1 MSGER
6 PSLVPWGCGEI
17 GARARTDGRNQT
29 MTQPTRAEVDEMT
42 RDALMGLSAGDI
54 DLLAEGLEY
63 RERWRETSGLDPRSF
78 AIAKIAALIALD
90 APPASYQW
98 QVENAVAAGVSPKD
112 ILGVLFA
119 VAPQV
124 GGPRVVAAAP
134 EIMLALG
141 LPLPAEPPDADS
153 AI

>member
-1 MSGER
+1 MYGGHDNACIT
-6 PSLVPWGCGEI
+6 VTCN
-17 GARARTDGRNQT
+17 ARSNGIV
-29 MTQPTRAEVDEMT
+29 VD
-42 RDALMGLSAGDI
+42 
-54 DLLAEGLEY
+54 

-119 VAPQV
+119 IAPQV

>member
-1 MSGER
+1 
-6 PSLVPWGCGEI
+6 
-17 GARARTDGRNQT
+17 
-29 MTQPTRAEVDEMT
+29 MTNPAEVDDMT
-42 RDALMGLSAGDI
+42 RDALLGLSAGEI
-54 DLLAEGLEY
+54 DLLAEGLEF
-63 RERWRETSGLDPRSF
+63 REQWRQRSGLDPRSYSMV
-78 AIAKIAALIALD
+78 KIAALVAMD
-90 APPASYQW
+90 APPASYMW

-141 LPLPAEPPDADS
+141 LSLPDESQDEDETD
-153 AI
+153 

>member
-63 RERWRETSGLDPRSF
+63 RERWRETGGLDPRRF
-78 AIAKIAALIALD
+78 AIAKKAAPIALH
-90 APPASYQW
+90 APPPPHQRQGGEGGARGGLRTDDP
-98 QVENAVAAGVSPKD
+98 AGTSP
-112 ILGVLFA
+112 A
-119 VAPQV
+119 
-124 GGPRVVAAAP
+124 
-134 EIMLALG
+134 
-141 LPLPAEPPDADS
+141 
-153 AI
+153 

>member
-1 MSGER
+1 
-6 PSLVPWGCGEI
+6 
-17 GARARTDGRNQT
+17 

-42 RDALMGLSAGDI
+42 RNALMDLSAGDI

-63 RERWRETSGLDPRSF
+63 RERWRETSGLDPRAF
-78 AIAKIAALIALD
+78 AIAKIAALVALD

-119 VAPQV
+119 IAPQV

-141 LPLPAEPPDADS
+141 LPLPGEPPDVDS

>member
-1 MSGER
+1 
-6 PSLVPWGCGEI
+6 
-17 GARARTDGRNQT
+17 

-42 RDALMGLSAGDI
+42 KDALMGLSAGDI

-119 VAPQV
+119 IAPQV

-141 LPLPAEPPDADS
+141 LPLPAEPPDDDS